1 MAKFFFDNEKSLLLE
16 FMDLNGTKLNEWNG
30 NIFKGVLC
38 TLRRVIIENDKLPWI
53 MHKEHQLKA
62 LISLHSTHLVII
74 KVCFNDFFLEY
85 GL

>member
-1 MAKFFFDNEKSLLLE
+1 
-16 FMDLNGTKLNEWNG
+16 
-30 NIFKGVLC
+30 
-38 TLRRVIIENDKLPWI
+38 

-85 GL
+85 GLQDFKLNRPFLTLL